1 MEPAQD
7 DPDWTALRA
16 AGQGPLAPL
25 FGPLLAPP
33 ARGIVIGRLAQTLDG
48 RIATRSGNS
57 KWIGGAGDL
66 RHTHRLRALCDAVIV
81 GAGTVRADDPQLTTR
96 LCAGPSPVRVVIDV
110 ARRLGPD
117 YGLFREG
124 PPTLLATAEPG
135 PARHG
140 VAEALILPRAPD
152 GGLDLTALL
161 AALAAR
167 GLKKIFVEGGGQTV
181 SAFLRAGL
189 LDRLHVTVAPM
200 ILGSGRPAFDLP
212 EVGRIEEGMR
222 FPWTVHDIAPDV
234 LFDIAL
240 DRRAPGAAPA

>member
-1 MEPAQD
+1 MDVAPDE
-7 DPDWTALRA
+7 PDWIALREGRGGALA
-16 AGQGPLAPL
+16 AL
-25 FGPLLAPP
+25 FRPLLAPP
-33 ARGIVIGRLAQTLDG
+33 ARGVVIGRLAQTLDG

-96 LCAGPSPVRVVIDV
+96 LCSGPSPVRVVID
-110 ARRLGPD
+110 AGRRLGTD
-117 YGLFREG
+117 YGIFREG

-140 VAEALILPRAPD
+140 TAEALHVPRRAD
-152 GGLDLTALL
+152 GGLDLAALL
-161 AALAAR
+161 EALAAR
-167 GLKKIFVEGGGQTV
+167 GLKRIFVEGGGQTV
-181 SAFLRAGL
+181 SGFLRAGL

-212 EVGRIEEGMR
+212 EVGRIEQGMR

-240 DRRAPGAAPA
+240 DRRAPGETSA